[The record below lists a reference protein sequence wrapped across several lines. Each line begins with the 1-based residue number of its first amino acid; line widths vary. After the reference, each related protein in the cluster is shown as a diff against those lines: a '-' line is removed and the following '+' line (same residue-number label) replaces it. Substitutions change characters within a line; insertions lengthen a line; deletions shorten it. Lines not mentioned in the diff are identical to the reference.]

1 VESYALENDID
12 TVFIREPGQ
21 TSAGREI
28 RNLLL
33 HSDDP
38 DTTFTPEAEV
48 SLFTADRRI
57 TWDSVTEPALKRGQ
71 TVVSDRGYESSVCY
85 QAAGGGVDTQKI
97 IAITSAVMPERYMNP
112 DVLIVLHVSPEERL
126 RRYHMRLGQTGVDAD
141 KIEARGLEYFIRVS
155 EMYEVLASRPGVHAI
170 DAEKSPQEVLEEAIP
185 FIFLN

>member
-1 VESYALENDID
+1 
-12 TVFIREPGQ
+12 
-21 TSAGREI
+21 
-28 RNLLL
+28 
-33 HSDDP
+33 
-38 DTTFTPEAEV
+38 
-48 SLFTADRRI
+48 
-57 TWDSVTEPALKRGQ
+57 
-71 TVVSDRGYESSVCY
+71 
-85 QAAGGGVDTQKI
+85 
-97 IAITSAVMPERYMNP
+97 MPERYMNP